1 MSDVMTQLM
10 DAGGDATAVAD
21 VPQAQVQTSAPDDSQ
36 QAKTPAEPMD
46 IQALADKYTKK
57 PTVDASEIA
66 LLKQQIADLTA
77 KLSGVQQ
84 QSPHTKAVPDIFTED
99 NFSHALENPQLFKQ
113 GLSHMIEG
121 AVQKS
126 LKPFQEMVLKTTEN
140 ISANH
145 AQQSAAAMEAK
156 ANFKA
161 AFPDLSPYDD
171 FVKMVASSLAP
182 KFEGSANPNEFLNIV
197 GNVARQRLLS
207 MGVPVG
213 SPVSKKPVL
222 PNATPGISQQTT
234 TPART
239 VGQSFIESIFGGD

>member
-1 MSDVMTQLM
+1 MSDVMNQFMGLRE
-10 DAGGDATAVAD
+10 DATAVAD
-21 VPQAQVQTSAPDDSQ
+21 VPQAQVQTSAPEASE
-36 QAKTPAEPMD
+36 QAETPAEPMD

-66 LLKQQIADLTA
+66 LLKQQIATLTA
-77 KLSGVQQ
+77 KLNEVQP
-84 QSPHTKAVPDIFTED
+84 QSPHTEAVPDIFTED
-99 NFSHALENPQLFKQ
+99 NFSRALENPQLFKQ

-126 LKPFQEMVLKTTEN
+126 LKSFQEMVIKTTEN

-145 AQQSAAAMEAK
+145 AQQSAAAMDAK

-161 AFPDLSPYDD
+161 TFPDLSPYDD
-171 FVKMVASSLAP
+171 FVKMVANSLAP
-182 KFEGSANPNEFLNIV
+182 KFEGSADPNEFLNIV

>member
-10 DAGGDATAVAD
+10 GAGGDATAVAD
-21 VPQAQVQTSAPDDSQ
+21 VPQAQVQTSTPDASQ
-36 QAKTPAEPMD
+36 QAETPAEPMD
-46 IQALADKYTKK
+46 IQTLADKYTKK

-84 QSPHTKAVPDIFTED
+84 QSPHTEAVPDIFTED

-126 LKPFQEMVLKTTEN
+126 LKPFQEMVIKTTEN

>member
-10 DAGGDATAVAD
+10 GAGEDATAAAD
-21 VPQAQVQTSAPDDSQ
+21 VPQARVQTSAPDASQ
-36 QAKTPAEPMD
+36 QAETPAESMD

-84 QSPHTKAVPDIFTED
+84 QSPHTEAVPDIFTED
-99 NFSHALENPQLFKQ
+99 NFSSALENPRLFKQ

-126 LKPFQEMVLKTTEN
+126 LESFQKMVLKTTEN

-197 GNVARQRLLS
+197 GNVARQRLSS

-213 SPVSKKPVL
+213 SHVSKKPVL

-234 TPART
+234 TPTRT